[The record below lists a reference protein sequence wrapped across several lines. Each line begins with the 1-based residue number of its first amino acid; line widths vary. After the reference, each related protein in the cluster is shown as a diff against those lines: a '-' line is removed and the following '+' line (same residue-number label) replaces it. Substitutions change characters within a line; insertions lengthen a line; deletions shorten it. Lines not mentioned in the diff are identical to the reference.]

1 MTANKKSKALYICYF
16 GLREPLVQT
25 QVLPYLLEIMKDGVS
40 VSLLTF
46 EPDVKSTWRSEQID
60 AARQQLSEK
69 GIDWHY
75 LPYHKRPSAPATFY
89 DILNGARKVR
99 QLISRE
105 KFDILHCRI
114 HVPATIAAIARKFSS
129 PKPKILFDIRGFFP
143 EEYTDAGVW
152 PENGWLFRAA
162 KRVEK
167 WLLDEAD
174 GFVVLT
180 EKARGILFPEI
191 SAEKSDSA
199 ASVFDRRGRPV
210 EVIPCCV
217 DLKRFERADGSSR
230 DEARRKLAIS
240 GRYAIVYVGSFGGWY
255 LSDEMFDL
263 FASAREVDPSVFIL
277 ILTQRETAAV
287 VEKLKARGFADGD
300 LFVGSVSPEEIPYYL
315 NAADAAV
322 SFIKRCYS
330 KQASS
335 PTKNAEYL
343 ASGLPM
349 IVNPGIGDVDALI
362 HEDGVGVL
370 VEGFDHDHYAGAL
383 VQLKALGNNREKCR
397 ESAKARFD
405 LEIVGG
411 ERYRRL
417 YKSMLG

>member
-25 QVLPYLLEIMKDGVS
+25 QVLPYLLEIMKDQVS

-46 EPDVKSTWRSEQID
+46 EPDLKNTWTHEEIETERKKLI
-60 AARQQLSEK
+60 EK

-89 DILNGARKVR
+89 DILNGARKIR

-114 HVPATIAAIARKFSS
+114 HVPATMAAIARKFSS
-129 PKPKILFDIRGFFP
+129 KKPKILFDIRGFFP
-143 EEYTDAGVW
+143 EEYTDAGIW

-167 WLLDEAD
+167 WLLNEAD

-180 EKARGILFPEI
+180 EKAREILFPEI
-191 SAEKSDSA
+191 SVRE
-199 ASVFDRRGRPV
+199 RPV

-217 DLKRFERADGSSR
+217 DLKRFEIT
-230 DEARRKLAIS
+230 DESLREKTRSKLGIS
-240 GRYAIVYVGSFGGWY
+240 DRFVIAYVGSFGGWY

-263 FASAREVDPSVFIL
+263 FAAAREVDPSVYIM
-277 ILTQRETAAV
+277 ILTQRQTEAAI
-287 VEKLKARGFADGD
+287 EKLKARGFAEGD
-300 LFVGSVSPEEIPYYL
+300 FFVGSVSPEEIPYYL
-315 NAADAAV
+315 NAADAAI

-343 ASGLPM
+343 AAGLPM
-349 IVNPGIGDVDALI
+349 IVNSGIGDVDSLI
-362 HEDGVGVL
+362 KEDRVGVL
-370 VEGFDHDHYAGAL
+370 VEGFDHDNYGAAL
-383 VQLKALGNNREKCR
+383 IRLKALGDIRERCR
-397 ESAKARFD
+397 KSASRRFD
-405 LEIVGG
+405 LVNVGG
-411 ERYRRL
+411 MRYRRIYQAL
-417 YKSMLG
+417 LG